1 MSAFVFFD
9 FFLDLDVYF
18 HDIHIL
24 FFLSYLPSYIICF
37 KITDLLYYLILINIS
52 IIKTSNFLKEYKLY
66 ITKLYNI

>member
-1 MSAFVFFD
+1 MDSDYRNQNAEDKHKNVEN
-9 FFLDLDVYF
+9 
-18 HDIHIL
+18 
-24 FFLSYLPSYIICF
+24 ICF